1 MKFIL
6 KVFVFLLATFAPVYS
21 TAGLHWESE
30 AQWEEMEEVE
40 YDEDSEDIFES
51 IQKFIIYAL
60 LFIAAIILGLGL
72 IGLIL
77 STIKDWFTNNF

>member
-51 IQKFIIYAL
+51 IQKFLFYVFLFFGAL
-60 LFIAAIILGLGL
+60 LIMGFIVSSIIE
-72 IGLIL
+72 
-77 STIKDWFTNNF
+77 WFNNKF